1 MARKKPL
8 RKYQPG
14 NGEYI
19 NPDILDLQAKGDSI
33 QDIMT
38 VGNYYPGAGNLRNA
52 GEDYISPEA
61 GILTEET
68 GRYLPSG
75 EENYDFDE
83 VFNFA
88 PSDMDLTN
96 DEHQRVMGELKK
108 AKNKQSIIREHNRAS
123 QMFKPQQGQNFYIKR
138 EGGQI
143 LDSFKSAARFDQKS
157 YKKNSGRR
165 SKG

>member
-1 MARKKPL
+1 
-8 RKYQPG
+8 
-14 NGEYI
+14 
-19 NPDILDLQAKGDSI
+19 
-33 QDIMT
+33 
-38 VGNYYPGAGNLRNA
+38 NLRNA